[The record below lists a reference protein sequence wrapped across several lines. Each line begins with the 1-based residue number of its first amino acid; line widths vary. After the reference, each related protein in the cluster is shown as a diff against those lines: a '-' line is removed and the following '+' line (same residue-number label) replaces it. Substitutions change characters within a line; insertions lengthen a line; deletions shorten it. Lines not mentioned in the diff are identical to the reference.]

1 MDKLQKRIRKLK
13 NPSMVGFCFDKNQIP
28 ANYLEAT
35 PTLHEAYLQYSK
47 DLLSALKELVPAVRF
62 SFGSFALYGAE
73 GLQTL
78 DRLLNFAKEQEF
90 YVLLD
95 APEMWSVSQA
105 EITAKALMENWQFDG
120 LFLSSYMGSDVI
132 KPLMEAFGKN
142 DVDLFIAVRTAN
154 KSASEIQDLLT
165 GTRYVY
171 TAAADTAK
179 RLGEGSVDRCGYSR
193 IATVGPATSADV
205 LRTLRSKYDEV
216 FLLIDGYDYS
226 GANAKNCSVAF
237 DKLGHGAIACSDTAV
252 VGAWREENSA
262 KDAVALAVEAAER
275 MKKNLTRYVT
285 IL

>member
-62 SFGSFALYGAE
+62 SFGSFALYGAD

-105 EITAKALMENWQFDG
+105 EITVKALMENWQFDG
-120 LFLSSYMGSDVI
+120 LFLSPYMGSDVI